1 MSQMRH
7 DIADGFLSAP
17 PVVDPIAIMSDEVA
31 GAEYALTDSL
41 SMTLKQL
48 RLIATIVPI
57 AAVFILE
64 VVRYF
69 VMGPVP
75 IGKRELVSA
84 AAAPPDRVRSHS
96 ADG

>member
-1 MSQMRH
+1 MI
-7 DIADGFLSAP
+7 D
-17 PVVDPIAIMSDEVA
+17 PVAIMSDEVA

-48 RLIATIVPI
+48 RLIATVVPI

-69 VMGPVP
+69 VLGPVP
-75 IGKRELVSA
+75 IGKRLLMDAVSVAGILVFSMIIFRFIDA
-84 AAAPPDRVRSHS
+84 M
-96 ADG
+96 